1 MEKLKSAQRIDQET
15 INIENLWAK
24 VYGKLFGYILKHVKN
39 KDDVNDIIQ
48 DTFIKVKTN
57 INGLRNTAKF
67 ESWIFQIAR
76 NTMNDYFR
84 DQKKSFDKE
93 ENAKEVTIE
102 SNAFSEEDVKV
113 KIQTQEF
120 SEYAGFIVSE
130 LPEKYRKAVY
140 MADIEGLSMIEVA
153 EELNISVSG
162 AKSRVQ
168 RGRKL
173 IKEII
178 LKCCEVNT
186 DKYGN
191 IVDYEP
197 HKRRDEKKC

>member
-1 MEKLKSAQRIDQET
+1 MQET
-15 INIENLWAK
+15 INIESIWTN
-24 VYGKLFGYILKHVKN
+24 VYGKLFGFISKHVIN

-48 DTFIKVKTN
+48 DTFLKVKTN
-57 INGLRNTAKF
+57 IDSLRNPAKV

-76 NTMNDYFR
+76 NTINDFFR
-84 DQKKSFDKE
+84 EKKKLFEAE
-93 ENAKEVTIE
+93 ENTKEVSIE
-102 SNAFSEEDVKV
+102 PNAFAEEDIKI

-130 LPEKYRKAVY
+130 LPEKYRNAVY
-140 MADIEGLSMIEVA
+140 MADIEGLSLKEVS

-168 RGRKL
+168 RGRKM

-197 HKRRDEKKC
+197 HNCNNEKRC

>member
-1 MEKLKSAQRIDQET
+1 MQET
-15 INIENLWAK
+15 INIESIWTNI
-24 VYGKLFGYILKHVKN
+24 YGKLFGFISKHAIN

-48 DTFIKVKTN
+48 DT
-57 INGLRNTAKF
+57 L
-67 ESWIFQIAR
+67 IAR
-76 NTMNDYFR
+76 NTMNDFFR
-84 DQKKSFDKE
+84 EKKKLFEAE
-93 ENAKEVTIE
+93 ENTKEVFVE
-102 SNAFSEEDVKV
+102 PNAFAEEDIKI

-130 LPEKYRKAVY
+130 LPEKYQKAVY
-140 MADIEGLSMIEVA
+140 MADIEGLSMKEVA

-168 RGRKL
+168 RGRKM

-197 HKRRDEKKC
+197 HNCNNEKKC

>member
-1 MEKLKSAQRIDQET
+1 MTVGEYNKAVDVYAD
-15 INIENLWAK
+15 NL
-24 VYGKLFGYILKHVKN
+24 YRFILKN
-39 KDDVNDIIQ
+39 LKDAAMAEDIIQ
-48 DTFIKVKTN
+48 DTFIKVKTKIDTLKN
-57 INGLRNTAKF
+57 PAKV

-84 DQKKSFDKE
+84 DQKKSHENEDYQE
-93 ENAKEVTIE
+93 EISIE
-102 SNAFSEEDVKV
+102 PNAFEEEEIKI
-113 KIQTQEF
+113 KIQTREF

-140 MADIEGLSMIEVA
+140 MADIEGLSMKEVA
-153 EELNISVSG
+153 DELNISVSG

-168 RGRKL
+168 RGRKM

-191 IVDYEP
+191 IVDYET
-197 HKRRDEKKC
+197 RNSNYGKKC